1 MTKLDTSGLAECCLR
16 HFAKHRSDGMLLYT
30 CPTCFTVLVLEDD
43 GIWHRLS
50 RREQN
55 DHLTEEP
62 E

>member
-1 MTKLDTSGLAECCLR
+1 MTRLDTSGLAECCIR
-16 HFAKHRSDGMLLYT
+16 HFEKHPTGILMYA
-30 CPTCFTVLVLEDD
+30 CPTCHTVLVLEDD

-50 RREQN
+50 RREQH